1 MSGKSLRAQRETIL
15 VTLFL
20 VLGSLFIMYPFLDA
34 IVLAVAVSYLLRFA
48 HERLDARLDNE
59 FLSSTIVI
67 SSVIIAVGASLYFF
81 INNFF
86 EILAGINEFTGT
98 VQTGIIAA
106 VEFLNLSPQFQ
117 ANLETFINQIS
128 DQISNGLVN
137 TFTGIPLLLIDV
149 SIFLVTAL
157 FVYKDRNKLEKQLK
171 SILVNIPRPER
182 DIVMSLLKSID
193 NIFKGVFMTQF
204 IVAFILAVVTAA
216 GFYLIALITTPIP
229 FIPLW
234 AILIGLAAL
243 IPLFAGFMVY
253 GPIGI
258 YYFMIGEPLKATLIL
273 LFGTIVINLIAEV
286 VLRPYVGSK
295 QMDEHPLVIFLG
307 FLTGPLVLGIKGV
320 IIGPLL
326 LILTKE
332 FALNYADRPS
342 IQSFETHSDD
352 REAS

>member
-1 MSGKSLRAQRETIL
+1 MSGESMRAQRETIL
-15 VTLFL
+15 VTLLL
-20 VLGSLFIMYPFLDA
+20 VLGSLLIIYPFLDA
-34 IVLAVAVSYLLRFA
+34 IVLAVAVSYLLVFA
-48 HERLDARLDNE
+48 HERIDARLDNE
-59 FLSSTIVI
+59 FLSSAIVI
-67 SSVIIAVGASLYFF
+67 SSVFIAVGASLYFF

-128 DQISNGLVN
+128 DQISTTMVE
-137 TFTGIPLLLIDV
+137 TFTSIPLLLIDI

-171 SILVNIPRPER
+171 SIISNIPRPER
-182 DIVMSLLKSID
+182 DIVNSLLKSID
-193 NIFKGVFMTQF
+193 DIFKGVFMTQF
-204 IVAFILAVVTAA
+204 IVAFILALVTAV
-216 GFYLIALITTPIP
+216 GFYLIALVTTPIP

-258 YYFMIGEPLKATLIL
+258 YYFMIGEPFKATLII
-273 LFGTIVINLIAEV
+273 LFGTIVINLIADV

-295 QMDEHPLVIFLG
+295 QMNEHPLVIFLG
-307 FLTGPLVLGIKGV
+307 FLTGPLVLGVKGV

-332 FALNYADRPS
+332 FALNYTDRPS
-342 IQSFETHSDD
+342 TRSFQSHTDGKEPS
-352 REAS
+352 